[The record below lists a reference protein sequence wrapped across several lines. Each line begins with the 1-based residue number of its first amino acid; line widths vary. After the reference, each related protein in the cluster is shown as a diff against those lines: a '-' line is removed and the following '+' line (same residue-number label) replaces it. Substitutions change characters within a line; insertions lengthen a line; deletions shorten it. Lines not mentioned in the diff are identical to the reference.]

1 MGFPPGKTG
10 KLKPARYDRA
20 TGEETKM
27 SEKPR
32 LDTTRLQKI
41 AQAYWESAAL
51 MAAVELEIFTAIAH
65 GHDTIPAAAKAAGI
79 SERNAERLLTALTAM
94 TLLAREGDGEQGRF
108 ANAPDVQRFLVKD
121 GERYAGPWILFTKP
135 RWAAYGE
142 LGQRLRSKTE
152 NRLGAYESFTVDDAR
167 RYHAATY
174 SIGMGAARLFSR
186 SVDLSGR
193 KKMLDLGGGSGA
205 YSIVATKTFPGLQA
219 IVLDLPPVAVVAG
232 EYIAANQASDR
243 VSTLPGDFT
252 RTPFPQ
258 GVDIV
263 VMASNL
269 PQYEPDLIRLV
280 VGKAFDA
287 LLPGG
292 EMHLIGETL
301 HDDRRG
307 PLSAALWGLNEAVY
321 GSTGRAHT
329 EGEVKGYLQDAGFN
343 DVAVHPF
350 VPGVL
355 SRVAGRKS
363 G

>member
-1 MGFPPGKTG
+1 
-10 KLKPARYDRA
+10 
-20 TGEETKM
+20 
-27 SEKPR
+27 
-32 LDTTRLQKI
+32 
-41 AQAYWESAAL
+41 
-51 MAAVELEIFTAIAH
+51 
-65 GHDTIPAAAKAAGI
+65 
-79 SERNAERLLTALTAM
+79 M
-94 TLLAREGDGEQGRF
+94 TLLTREGDGAQGRF

-135 RWAAYGE
+135 RWTAYGE
-142 LGQRLRSKTE
+142 LSQRLRSQTE

-205 YSIVATKTFPGLQA
+205 YSIVATKTFPGLTA

-232 EYIAANQASDR
+232 EYIAANGAGDR

-258 GVDIV
+258 GVDVV

-269 PQYEPDLIRLV
+269 PQYEPELIRLV
-280 VGKAFDA
+280 VGKAFEA
-287 LLPGG
+287 LVPGG

-321 GSTGRAHT
+321 GSTGLAHT
-329 EGEVKGYLQDAGFN
+329 ESDVKGYLQGAGFV

-355 SRVAGRKS
+355 SRVAGRKP

>member
-1 MGFPPGKTG
+1 
-10 KLKPARYDRA
+10 
-20 TGEETKM
+20 M
-27 SEKPR
+27 SDKQR

-65 GHDTIPAAAKAAGI
+65 GHDTIPAVAKAI
-79 SERNAERLLTALTAM
+79 SITERNAERILTVLAAM
-94 TLLAREGDGEQGRF
+94 TLLSREGERF
-108 ANAPDVQRFLVKD
+108 TNAPDVQRFLVKD

-135 RWAAYGE
+135 RWTAFGE
-142 LGQRLRSKTE
+142 LSDRLRRKEE
-152 NRLGAYESFTVDDAR
+152 NKLGAYVDFSVDDAR

-186 SVDLSGR
+186 SVDLTGR
-193 KKMLDLGGGSGA
+193 KKLLDLGGGSGA
-205 YSIVATKTFPGLQA
+205 YSIVATKTYPGLKA
-219 IVLDLPPVAVVAG
+219 IVLDLPPVAVVAN
-232 EYIAANQASDR
+232 EYIAANDAADR

-252 RTPFPQ
+252 STEFPN
-258 GVDIV
+258 GVDVV

-280 VGKAFDA
+280 VRKAFAA
-287 LLPGG
+287 LEPGG

-301 HDDRRG
+301 HDDRNG
-307 PLSAALWGLNEAVY
+307 PLSAALWGLNEAVQ
-321 GSTGRAHT
+321 GSTGLAHT
-329 EGEVKGYLQDAGFN
+329 EAEVKGYLQGAGFA

-355 SRVAGRKS
+355 SRVTGRKPA
-363 G
+363 

>member
-1 MGFPPGKTG
+1 M
-10 KLKPARYDRA
+10 
-20 TGEETKM
+20 
-27 SEKPR
+27 EKQR
-32 LDTTRLQKI
+32 LDTTRLQKM

-65 GHDTIPAAAKAAGI
+65 GHDTIPTVSEATGI
-79 SERNAERLLTALTAM
+79 SQRNAERLLTVLVAM
-94 TLLAREGDGEQGRF
+94 TLLTREGERF

-135 RWAAYGE
+135 RWEAFGR
-142 LGQRLRSKTE
+142 LSDRLRDREEK
-152 NRLGAYESFTVDDAR
+152 RLGAYVNFTVEDAR

-186 SVDLSGR
+186 SVDLTGR
-193 KKMLDLGGGSGA
+193 KLMLDLGGGSGA
-205 YSIVATKTFPGLQA
+205 YSIVATKTFPGLKA
-219 IVLDLPPVAVVAG
+219 IVLDLPPVTVVAD
-232 EYIAANQASDR
+232 EYIAANGAADR

-252 RTPFPQ
+252 QTPFPEN
-258 GVDIV
+258 VDVV

-280 VGKAFDA
+280 VGKAFA
-287 LLPGG
+287 SLVPGG

-307 PLSAALWGLNEAVY
+307 PLSAALWGLNEAVQ
-321 GSTGRAHT
+321 GSTGLAHT
-329 EGEVKGYLQDAGFN
+329 ESEVKRYLQGAGFV

-355 SRVAGRKS
+355 SRVAGRKP

>member
-1 MGFPPGKTG
+1 M
-10 KLKPARYDRA
+10 A
-20 TGEETKM
+20 
-27 SEKPR
+27 EKPR
-32 LDTTRLQKI
+32 LDTTRLQKM

-51 MAAVELEIFTAIAH
+51 MAAVELDVFTAIAR
-65 GHDTIPAAAKAAGI
+65 GQDTVAAVATAVGI
-79 SERNAERLLTALTAM
+79 SARNAERLLTALAAM
-94 TLLAREGDGEQGRF
+94 TLLDRDGDRF
-108 ANAPDVQRFLVKD
+108 TNAADVQRFLVKD
-121 GERYAGPWILFTKP
+121 SDRYAGPWILFTKP
-135 RWAAYGE
+135 RWGAYGE
-142 LGQRLRSKTE
+142 LAARLKNPTE

-186 SVDLSGR
+186 SVDLKGR
-193 KKMLDLGGGSGA
+193 KLMLDLGGGSGA
-205 YSIVATKTFPGLQA
+205 YSIVATQTFPGLKA

-232 EYIAANQASDR
+232 EYIAANNASDR
-243 VSTLPGDFT
+243 VTTLPGDFT
-252 RTPFPQ
+252 RTEFPRN
-258 GVDIV
+258 VDVV

-280 VGKAFDA
+280 VGKAFAA
-287 LLPGG
+287 LTPGG

-321 GSTGRAHT
+321 GSTGVAHT
-329 EGEVKGYLQDAGFN
+329 EGEVKGYLAGAGFAE
-343 DVAVHPF
+343 VAVHPF

-355 SRVAGRKS
+355 SRIAGRKP

>member
-1 MGFPPGKTG
+1 MADMQASN
-10 KLKPARYDRA
+10 KPAPDREA
-20 TGEETKM
+20 PER
-27 SEKPR
+27 PR
-32 LDTTRLQKI
+32 LDTTRLQKM

-51 MAAVELEIFTAIAH
+51 MAAVELEVFTAIAH
-65 GHDTIPAAAKAAGI
+65 GHDTIALAAKAVGI
-79 SERNAERLLTALTAM
+79 SARNAERLLTALTAM
-94 TLLAREGDGEQGRF
+94 TLLTRDGERF

-135 RWAAYGE
+135 RWTAYGE
-142 LGQRLRSKTE
+142 LAQRLRSPTE
-152 NRLGAYESFTVDDAR
+152 NRLGAYESFTVEDAR

-186 SVDLSGR
+186 SIDMTGR
-193 KKMLDLGGGSGA
+193 KLLLDLGGGSGA
-205 YSIVATKTFPGLQA
+205 YSIVATKTYPGLKA
-219 IVLDLPPVAVVAG
+219 IVLDLPPVTVVAN
-232 EYIAANQASDR
+232 EYIAANGAADR

-258 GVDIV
+258 GVDVV

-280 VGKAFDA
+280 VGKAFAA
-287 LLPGG
+287 LTPGG
-292 EMHLIGETL
+292 EMHLVGETL

-321 GSTGRAHT
+321 GSTGQAHT
-329 EGEVKGYLQDAGFN
+329 ESEVKGYLEDAGFR
-343 DVAVHPF
+343 DVVIHPF

-355 SRVAGRKS
+355 SRAAGRKPA
-363 G
+363 

>member
-1 MGFPPGKTG
+1 MT
-10 KLKPARYDRA
+10 
-20 TGEETKM
+20 ENQ
-27 SEKPR
+27 R

-65 GHDTIPAAAKAAGI
+65 GHDTIPAVSEATGI
-79 SERNAERLLTALTAM
+79 SQRNAERLLTVLVAM
-94 TLLAREGDGEQGRF
+94 TLLTRDGERF

-135 RWAAYGE
+135 RWEAFGKLAE
-142 LGQRLRSKTE
+142 RLRDREEK
-152 NRLGAYESFTVDDAR
+152 RLGAYVNFSVEDAR

-186 SVDLSGR
+186 SVDLNGR
-193 KKMLDLGGGSGA
+193 KLLLDLGGGSGA
-205 YSIVATKTFPGLQA
+205 YSIVATKTFPGLKA
-219 IVLDLPPVAVVAG
+219 IVLDLPPVTVVAN
-232 EYIAANQASDR
+232 EYIAANGAADR

-252 RTPFPQ
+252 QTPFPEN
-258 GVDIV
+258 VDVV

-280 VGKAFDA
+280 VGKAFA
-287 LLPGG
+287 SLVPGG

-307 PLSAALWGLNEAVY
+307 PLSAALWGLNEAVQ
-321 GSTGRAHT
+321 GSTGLAHT
-329 EGEVKGYLQDAGFN
+329 EAEVRGYLQGAGFT
-343 DVAVHPF
+343 DVVVHPF

-355 SRVAGRKS
+355 SRVAGRKP